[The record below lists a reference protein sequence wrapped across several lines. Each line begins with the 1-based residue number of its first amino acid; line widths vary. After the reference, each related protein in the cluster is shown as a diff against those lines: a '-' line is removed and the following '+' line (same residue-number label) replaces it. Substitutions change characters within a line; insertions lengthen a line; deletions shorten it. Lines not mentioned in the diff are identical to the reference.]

1 MGQIGSGEGLPLTA
15 AQTGMWIA
23 QQLDPD
29 SPCFRAAEAVEI
41 RGAVDAGLL
50 ERALRHAVEETEALR
65 VRFGEGP
72 VGEEGEEGQGGQGG
86 QEEEQVRQYVEKCD
100 DWPLP
105 LIDLRGESA
114 PDAAAHAWMWADL
127 GQPVDP
133 RRSRVFSFAVLRTA
147 HDRYLL
153 YLAIHHIAMDG
164 YAMSLFL
171 PRVAQ
176 LYTALESGAP
186 LPERTL
192 APLARAL
199 EDEAAYHRSERMV
212 RDRAYWTEQLAAW
225 GGSAPQPSGHWLRPA
240 RTFVRETGHLE
251 PEAAQGLRAL
261 AREERTGLATAAM
274 AALALYVHR
283 LGGAEPAAD
292 GTGRDGG
299 DGGEGV
305 VLDVTVTGRGGA
317 TRDVPCMLANVLPL
331 RVPCPAAGTVGELL
345 RRTTEQAKGLLR
357 HQRYPFWHLMR
368 EAGTARRLA
377 GGMADWGINVMT
389 HDPKISFGRHPA
401 LLHNLSNGPVTGM
414 SVNVYDRPDDGS
426 LRIDFQADPA
436 VHPPEQ
442 VAAHHRRFLE
452 LLRTLATAGT
462 GSRLDT
468 LDVATR
474 GEREQVLA
482 WGRGPHLAVPAK
494 PLHTAFEERVRED
507 PDAVALVC
515 GPSRAATV
523 LGRRAL
529 NARANRLAHLLLDR
543 GAGPGTTVAL
553 ALPRTE
559 AYAAALLAVLKTGAA
574 CLPLEAGHPAERT
587 RMMLADA
594 APLCVLATRS
604 TAPGLPGDAPVLLT
618 DSDSTIRALARRPAS
633 DPRPGDLPRPPR
645 PDDAAYLA
653 FTSGTT
659 GRPKGVVVEHRQ
671 LSNLHHDHLA
681 TLIGP
686 AAQRAGG
693 RRLRAALTASFTFDT
708 SWEAWLFLAAGHEV
722 HLIEDGVRH
731 DATALTARVEDQRLD
746 FLDLTPSLLRHLLDA
761 GLFRPGAHHP
771 GTLMVGGE
779 ALDPALWRRLRA
791 LPATTVL
798 NYYGPTECT
807 VDAVWCRLDEQGE
820 HPVIGR
826 PQHNVRAY
834 VLDRGGRL
842 CPPGVRGE
850 LYLGGA
856 QVARGYLGAP
866 AATAARFLPDPFAAE
881 PDARMYRTGDLVR
894 WTDDGALEYLGRTDG
909 QIKLRGVRIEPAEIE
924 TVLAAH
930 PGVAQVAVA
939 AHGGDG
945 TAGAPHL
952 AAHFVPAPRRPRDG
966 TRPSP
971 AAATDGPDQ
980 QELRSWA
987 AARLPAAMVPAVYI
1001 AHDALPLT
1009 PQGKLDRAALP
1020 SRTPARPPAQR
1031 RAPRTAHERTVCAL
1045 FAEVLGVP
1053 EAGPDDDFFALGG
1066 HSLTAT
1072 RLLTRLRAA
1081 LGADVSLGA
1090 LYQAATPARLAA
1102 LLDTSAPAGDR
1113 PAADGAWRML
1123 LPLRPDGTDRPLFCV
1138 HPSGGLGWCY
1148 ATLPPHLPPHV
1159 PVYALQAQGL
1169 HPADRPATTFPGLI
1183 AEYAARL
1190 RTVQEHGPYRLLGWS
1205 LGGAL
1210 AHAVAARLQADGEEV
1225 ELLALLDAAPIDP
1238 AHRPGL
1244 HTADPAVVER
1254 LVREALGSHAAD
1266 AAHVGAVTR
1275 VLERYEALLP
1285 TYRHSLYKGPAH
1297 YFRATVPDPAHR
1309 AAGGPQEW
1317 EPYLTAPPTVHDIP
1331 CTHSTMGTAPAM
1343 ARIGR
1348 LLHPLLAREH
1358 QHQ

>member
-72 VGEEGEEGQGGQGG
+72 VGEEGEEGQDG

-105 LIDLRGESA
+105 LIDLRGESD

-368 EAGTARRLA
+368 EAGAARRLA

-452 LLRTLATAGT
+452 LLRTL
-462 GSRLDT
+462 
-468 LDVATR
+468 
-474 GEREQVLA
+474 
-482 WGRGPHLAVPAK
+482 
-494 PLHTAFEERVRED
+494 
-507 PDAVALVC
+507 
-515 GPSRAATV
+515 
-523 LGRRAL
+523 
-529 NARANRLAHLLLDR
+529 
-543 GAGPGTTVAL
+543 AL

-633 DPRPGDLPRPPR
+633 DPRPGDLPR
-645 PDDAAYLA
+645 
-653 FTSGTT
+653 
-659 GRPKGVVVEHRQ
+659 
-671 LSNLHHDHLA
+671 
-681 TLIGP
+681 
-686 AAQRAGG
+686 
-693 RRLRAALTASFTFDT
+693 
-708 SWEAWLFLAAGHEV
+708 
-722 HLIEDGVRH
+722 
-731 DATALTARVEDQRLD
+731 
-746 FLDLTPSLLRHLLDA
+746 
-761 GLFRPGAHHP
+761 
-771 GTLMVGGE
+771 
-779 ALDPALWRRLRA
+779 
-791 LPATTVL
+791 
-798 NYYGPTECT
+798 
-807 VDAVWCRLDEQGE
+807 
-820 HPVIGR
+820 
-826 PQHNVRAY
+826 
-834 VLDRGGRL
+834 
-842 CPPGVRGE
+842 
-850 LYLGGA
+850 
-856 QVARGYLGAP
+856 
-866 AATAARFLPDPFAAE
+866 
-881 PDARMYRTGDLVR
+881 
-894 WTDDGALEYLGRTDG
+894 
-909 QIKLRGVRIEPAEIE
+909 
-924 TVLAAH
+924 
-930 PGVAQVAVA
+930 
-939 AHGGDG
+939 
-945 TAGAPHL
+945 
-952 AAHFVPAPRRPRDG
+952 
-966 TRPSP
+966 
-971 AAATDGPDQ
+971 
-980 QELRSWA
+980 
-987 AARLPAAMVPAVYI
+987 
-1001 AHDALPLT
+1001 
-1009 PQGKLDRAALP
+1009 
-1020 SRTPARPPAQR
+1020 
-1031 RAPRTAHERTVCAL
+1031 
-1045 FAEVLGVP
+1045 
-1053 EAGPDDDFFALGG
+1053 
-1066 HSLTAT
+1066 
-1072 RLLTRLRAA
+1072 
-1081 LGADVSLGA
+1081 
-1090 LYQAATPARLAA
+1090 
-1102 LLDTSAPAGDR
+1102 
-1113 PAADGAWRML
+1113 
-1123 LPLRPDGTDRPLFCV
+1123 
-1138 HPSGGLGWCY
+1138 
-1148 ATLPPHLPPHV
+1148 
-1159 PVYALQAQGL
+1159 
-1169 HPADRPATTFPGLI
+1169 
-1183 AEYAARL
+1183 
-1190 RTVQEHGPYRLLGWS
+1190 
-1205 LGGAL
+1205 
-1210 AHAVAARLQADGEEV
+1210 
-1225 ELLALLDAAPIDP
+1225 
-1238 AHRPGL
+1238 
-1244 HTADPAVVER
+1244 
-1254 LVREALGSHAAD
+1254 
-1266 AAHVGAVTR
+1266 
-1275 VLERYEALLP
+1275 
-1285 TYRHSLYKGPAH
+1285 
-1297 YFRATVPDPAHR
+1297 
-1309 AAGGPQEW
+1309 
-1317 EPYLTAPPTVHDIP
+1317 
-1331 CTHSTMGTAPAM
+1331 
-1343 ARIGR
+1343 
-1348 LLHPLLAREH
+1348 
-1358 QHQ
+1358 